1 MCDIKMP
8 KIKIVG
14 IGGAG
19 CNIVNLLLKQEIKGI
34 EYFVADS
41 DEEVLKSSKCAN
53 KIETLSILNSEGG
66 AWLKSIQQRFQEATE
81 DADMVVMISGLGG
94 YVGSTF
100 TPLLAEVAKGMG
112 IMTIA
117 VVTTPFE
124 FEGKSR
130 MTKCVKSLER
140 LKSLT
145 DTVIVVPNHRVKKI
159 VPKTTSMKTALS
171 VIDTL
176 IFEAVNSIASSIYE
190 PNLINVEYEDVA
202 SILRGGGLA
211 YLGVG
216 IGEGEN
222 SIQDAIKSAIHNPTS
237 STKINT
243 AKRILLSVTGGSD
256 LDLHNASVIVDAV
269 HNAVDAD
276 ANILYSMKIEQSWT
290 SKIRIA
296 IIGLTD
302 EKVSID
308 EPKIEVR
315 MGSEEQKF
323 NDELN
328 DVLTKAEELA
338 TQFNTTYIASEHLV
352 YAMLLLD
359 CKAGEILKACGCR
372 QELYERFFVK
382 SLSFDVAIKGYTP
395 RTKMILQHAEED
407 AILKKGFGT
416 MAGTEH
422 VLYDAIGYDTLACKI
437 LRAMGVNMQLLID
450 MLKDAINS

>member
-34 EYFVADS
+34 EYFFADS
-41 DEEVLKSSKCAN
+41 DNETLGLSSCEN
-53 KIETLSILNSEGG
+53 KIKLPTVGSS
-66 AWLKSIQQRFQEATE
+66 WLLMAQDIFKAVIT
-81 DADMVVMISGLGG
+81 DADMVIMISGLGG
-94 YVGSTF
+94 HIGSTF
-100 TPLLAEVAKGMG
+100 TPILAEVAKGMNT
-112 IMTIA
+112 MTVA
-117 VVTTPFE
+117 VVATPFE
-124 FEGKSR
+124 FEGKAR
-130 MTKCVKSLER
+130 MAKCVESLER
-140 LKSLT
+140 LKTFT

-171 VIDTL
+171 VIDTV
-176 IFEAVNSIASSIYE
+176 IFEAVNSIASSIYA

-222 SIQDAIKSAIHNPTS
+222 SIQDAIKSAIYNPIS

-243 AKRILLSVTGGSD
+243 AKRILLSVTGGAD
-256 LDLHNASVIVDAV
+256 LDLQNASVIADAV
-269 HNAVDAD
+269 RNAVDAD

-315 MGSEEQKF
+315 MVSEEQKF

-328 DVLTKAEELA
+328 SVLAKAEELA
-338 TQFNTTYIASEHLV
+338 ATFNTAYIASEHIV
-352 YAMLLLD
+352 YAMLLTD
-359 CKAGEILKACGCR
+359 CKAGEILKACGCV
-372 QELYERFFVK
+372 QEIYERFFVK
-382 SLSFDVAIKGYTP
+382 SLSFECVINGFTP
-395 RTKMILQHAEED
+395 RMKSILQHAEED
-407 AILKKGFGT
+407 VILQKGYGTEVGTEYVLYATISSECLAYKILK
-416 MAGTEH
+416 
-422 VLYDAIGYDTLACKI
+422 
-437 LRAMGVNMQLLID
+437 AMGVNMQLLID

>member
-41 DEEVLKSSKCAN
+41 DEEVLKSSKYAN

-100 TPLLAEVAKGMG
+100 TPLLAEVVKGMG

-117 VVTTPFE
+117 VVATPFE
-124 FEGKSR
+124 FEGKAR
-130 MTKCVKSLER
+130 MAKCVESLER
-140 LKSLT
+140 LKTFT

-171 VIDTL
+171 VIDTV
-176 IFEAVNSIASSIYE
+176 IFEAVNCIASSIFE
-190 PNLINVEYEDVA
+190 PGLINVEYEDVA
-202 SILRGGGLA
+202 LILKGGGLA

-222 SIQDAIKSAIHNPTS
+222 SIQDAIKSAIHNPMS

-243 AKRILLSVTGGSD
+243 AKRILLSVTGGTD
-256 LDLHNASVIVDAV
+256 LDLQNASEIANAV
-269 HNAVDAD
+269 RNAVDAE
-276 ANILYSMKIEQSWT
+276 ANIMFSMKMEESWT

-302 EKVSID
+302 EKVTID
-308 EPKIEVR
+308 EPKIEAR
-315 MGSEEQKF
+315 MNSEENRF
-323 NDELN
+323 NDELSS
-328 DVLTKAEELA
+328 VLTKAEELS
-338 TQFNTTYIASEHLV
+338 TKFNTSYIASEHLV
-352 YAMLLLD
+352 YAMLLTD
-359 CKAGEILKACGCR
+359 CKAGEILKTCGCVL
-372 QELYERFFVK
+372 EIYERFFIK
-382 SLSFDVAIKGYTP
+382 SLSFDIAIKGFTP
-395 RTKMILQHAEED
+395 RMKAILQHAEED
-407 AILKKGFGT
+407 IILKKGYGVT
-416 MAGTEH
+416 VGTESI
-422 VLYDAIGYDTLACKI
+422 LYAIISSECLAYKI
-437 LRAMGVNMQLLID
+437 LNAIGVNMNQLRE
-450 MLKDAINS
+450 MLKDEIDS

>member
-1 MCDIKMP
+1 MCEIKMP
-8 KIKIVG
+8 KIKIIG

-19 CNIVNLLLKQEIKGI
+19 CNIINLLLKREIKGI
-34 EYFVADS
+34 EYYIADS
-41 DEEVLKSSKCAN
+41 DEEVLKSSSCAN
-53 KIETLSILNSEGG
+53 KIETLSIFDDGS
-66 AWLKSIQQRFQEATE
+66 AWLKSIQQRFQETIQ

-112 IMTIA
+112 ITTIA
-117 VVTTPFE
+117 VAATPFE
-124 FEGKSR
+124 FEGKTR
-130 MTKCVKSLER
+130 MAKCVESLER
-140 LKSLT
+140 LKTLT

-159 VPKTTSMKTALS
+159 VPKTTPMRTALS
-171 VIDTL
+171 VIDTV
-176 IFEAVNSIASSIYE
+176 IFEAVNCIASSIYE
-190 PNLINVEYEDVA
+190 PGLINVEYEDVV
-202 SILRGGGLA
+202 SILKGGGLA

-222 SIQDAIKSAIHNPTS
+222 SIQDAIERAIHNPIS
-237 STKINT
+237 SKKINT
-243 AKRILLSVTGGSD
+243 AKRILLSVTSGTA
-256 LDLHNASVIVDAV
+256 LDLQNASIIADAV
-269 HNAVDAD
+269 RNTVDAD
-276 ANILYSMKIEQSWT
+276 ANILYSMKIEESWT

-296 IIGLTD
+296 IIGLAD
-302 EKVSID
+302 EKVTID
-308 EPKIEVR
+308 EPKVEVR
-315 MGSEEQKF
+315 IDSEEQKF
-323 NDELN
+323 NDELSS
-328 DVLTKAEELA
+328 VLAKAEALA
-338 TQFNTTYIASEHLV
+338 AQFNTTYIASEHLV
-352 YAMLLLD
+352 YAMLLVD

-407 AILKKGFGT
+407 TILKKGFGAL
-416 MAGTEH
+416 AGTEH